1 MSSFKYLS
9 IFKGVLIS
17 IETPTRKSPRSSTD
31 DILEGK
37 QGIKEQTMQVYN
49 MKVQQFISKYWE
61 VYISKNMGKVK
72 VRGTELRRLLGNNG
86 QALRHY

>member
-9 IFKGVLIS
+9 IFKGVLML

-37 QGIKEQTMQVYN
+37 WGIKTQAMRVHN
-49 MKVQQFISKYWE
+49 MKLQQFIGKYCE
-61 VYISKNMGKVK
+61 VYYWKH
-72 VRGTELRRLLGNNG
+72 G
-86 QALRHY
+86 QGEAEENWTV